1 MRANARQVF
10 VGELTYSV
18 LVVDSLAEVEQ
29 PARGERTPVLYR
41 EEGEWGRGDARFIR
55 EVDKD
60 VGCKGMK
67 GNVA

>member
-1 MRANARQVF
+1 MHC
-10 VGELTYSV
+10 ELTYSV

-29 PARGERTPVLYR
+29 PARGEMTPVLYR
-41 EEGEWGRGDARFIR
+41 EQGEWERGDASLIR